1 MSEQVTR
8 LQRPVAIAAVV
19 ANAAIAV
26 TGCVVRLTGSGLGCP
41 TWPQCVPGSMTPV
54 DHPELDQVH
63 QWIEYGNRLLS
74 GVVGL
79 IVIACVVL
87 ALMAR
92 PRRRRAIALSLVLAA
107 GVLVQALVGG
117 VTVLT
122 GLLWW
127 TVSIHLLVSTVLV
140 WIAVLLVDEA
150 GERRAITRSSVPR
163 LLVALTAVLAVQLAV
178 GTLVTAAGPHAG
190 AADVARLSLPV
201 DTLAHTHGALVA
213 VFLGLLFAT
222 GFALRERAVDP
233 VARRRFSL
241 LLIAVLVQGALGLA
255 SFWTGVPAVLVAI
268 HVLGAMVVTTVTAAL
283 WCAARV
289 LPRPAELR
297 TP

>member
-41 TWPQCVPGSMTPV
+41 TWPQCAAGSMTPV
-54 DHPELDQVH
+54 DHPELDQAH
-63 QWIEYGNRLLS
+63 QWIEFGNRLLS

-79 IVIACVVL
+79 IVMACVVL
-87 ALMAR
+87 ALLAR
-92 PRRRRAIALSLVLAA
+92 PRRRRAVALSLVLAA
-107 GVLVQALVGG
+107 GVLVQAVVGG

-127 TVSIHLLVSTVLV
+127 TVSIHLLVSAVLV
-140 WIAVLLVDEA
+140 WIAVLLADEV
-150 GERRAITRSSVPR
+150 GERRAVARSSVPG
-163 LLVALTAVLAVQLAV
+163 LVVALTGVLAVLLVV

-190 AADVARLSLPV
+190 AADVARLTLPV
-201 DTLAHTHGALVA
+201 DALARTHGALMV
-213 VFLGLLFAT
+213 VFLGLLSAV
-222 GFALRERAVDP
+222 GFALRAVDP
-233 VARRRFSL
+233 VVRRRFSVL
-241 LLIAVLVQGALGLA
+241 FMAVLVQGALGLA
-255 SFWTGVPAVLVAI
+255 SFWTGVPAVLVGT
-268 HVLGAMVVTTVTAAL
+268 HVLGAMAVTVATAGL

-289 LPRPAELR
+289 RPYPAGLR